1 MNNNNKASST
11 STLSADEVEVN
22 NIRKAKVKEIFSK
35 LVSQKKKKLN
45 ETMCNKC
52 DFKHNQFDRWVDEG
66 QITNTFNLGPHR
78 TDNSNIIKISHLCQH
93 TTKSDIYICLKCDR
107 FTINARGP
115 SRITH
120 TEHCSQSKAKPD
132 VNTQSVFSGG
142 DNDDDDDDD
151 DDDDI
156 HCDGNFDG
164 DDDVHVDDRTPIREG
179 LESPN
184 GDVIKYIKD
193 TFNKPTANYLER
205 EHHKE
210 GDGNRGLVVRAR
222 VNNDIG
228 AAYELHC
235 TDECVARELQSA
247 KMYLKADKNMRHDI
261 AASNHN
267 IVKEFEE
274 EKEELI
280 EEFKQSMRKAGE
292 ELLAKM
298 TSTLLKDEEQGQEKK
313 SIMAKTV
320 QDVVDTNIESMTIWR
335 SSSKD
340 RKIDPITDPNTIRT
354 QITEGPNSIIKN
366 LPLPHVKE
374 LGSFSYIPIKDVI
387 ELTFALGLP
396 VRQYKGDE
404 DWLHNE
410 KYEGKYYED
419 LHKKVQN
426 DSRNSRRCI
435 LRCWSD
441 GFQAF
446 AVKENNKKKNSL
458 QIVTV
463 TLLGKDGQNITWPF
477 ALGFKTDDMSNVID
491 ELRCEAKKLEE
502 PFVVY
507 CGIEKRLIQI
517 SVHLQVIMNDHPERC
532 VNSCTSANGRFTH
545 RWEYSCLYCH
555 ETTPS
560 CQICRSI
567 RVNRILAA
575 KPSRD
580 QEEVT
585 YCLVSLYITKSS
597 ITLYTFYFINII
609 LDTVKC
615 R

>member
-11 STLSADEVEVN
+11 STLSADEVN

-35 LVSQKKKKLN
+35 LASKKSILKLN

-66 QITNTFNLGPHR
+66 QITNTFNLPHR

-93 TTKSDIYICLKCDR
+93 TTKSVIYICLKCDR
-107 FTINARGP
+107 ITINARGP

-142 DNDDDDDDD
+142 DDDDD

-184 GDVIKYIKD
+184 GDVIEYIKD

-222 VNNDIG
+222 VNNEIG

-235 TDECVARELQSA
+235 TDECVARELHNA

-274 EKEELI
+274 EKEELK
-280 EEFKQSMRKAGE
+280 EKFEQSMRKAGE

-320 QDVVDTNIESMTIWR
+320 QDVVDANIESMTIWR

-446 AVKENNKKKNSL
+446 AVKENNKKK
-458 QIVTV
+458 T
-463 TLLGKDGQNITWPF
+463 
-477 ALGFKTDDMSNVID
+477 A
-491 ELRCEAKKLEE
+491 
-502 PFVVY
+502 Y
-507 CGIEKRLIQI
+507 
-517 SVHLQVIMNDHPERC
+517 
-532 VNSCTSANGRFTH
+532 
-545 RWEYSCLYCH
+545 
-555 ETTPS
+555 
-560 CQICRSI
+560 
-567 RVNRILAA
+567 
-575 KPSRD
+575 
-580 QEEVT
+580 
-585 YCLVSLYITKSS
+585 KS
-597 ITLYTFYFINII
+597 
-609 LDTVKC
+609 
-615 R
+615 